1 MKILGLLVVS
11 PVFALQNFFLPSA
24 CHPPRARLFSSGL
37 AQFTHFTIPEENE
50 GRLNPVF
57 ALQKNSLFPP
67 RVTFFARCY
76 FDACSPNSFILP
88 PLRKMIDYSLSKPY
102 LPSKNSLFP
111 SRVTFLAVG
120 EFHARSLIRS
130 VFYPWAKTGTTR
142 SRMGTLHSKKSLF
155 PPGVTCSPNSLIFTI
170 PKPGKV
176 RQYAICS

>member
-1 MKILGLLVVS
+1 MKILGQLVVNRYLLYKIS
-11 PVFALQNFFLPSA
+11 FF
-24 CHPPRARLFSSGL
+24 PPRVIFLARGYFQADSRNSHILLSL
-37 AQFTHFTIPEENE
+37 RNE
-50 GRLNPVF
+50 GCLNPVF

-76 FDACSPNSFILP
+76 FDACLPNSLILP
-88 PLRKMIDYSLSKPY
+88 PLRKMMDYSLSKPY

-111 SRVTFLAVG
+111 PRVTFLAVG

-130 VFYPWAKTGTTR
+130 VFYLAKTGTTR

-155 PPGVTCSPNSLIFTI
+155 PPGVTRSPNSFICII